1 MSIQLLQFTMIL
13 VTAAALA
20 MLIAAVRFGS
30 WEKVL
35 RSIDDLPVRSR
46 DIFTLGGGAGPQMAV
61 SLPIYWNDSSQWSA
75 SSECA
80 N

>member
-20 MLIAAVRFGS
+20 MLIAAVRFSS

-35 RSIDDLPVRSR
+35 RST
-46 DIFTLGGGAGPQMAV
+46 IFWFVAAIF
-61 SLPIYWNDSSQWSA
+61 SLLVAALALRWQ
-75 SSECA
+75 
-80 N
+80 